1 MNGPMGWNDAAHT
14 LGVDEMDHTHR
25 EFTALVAM
33 LIEADDS
40 DFAILFQKLLD
51 HCRQH
56 FSNEGR
62 LMRISRFPALG
73 EHEGEHHRVYGDL
86 VQMNRTVQRGR
97 LALARAYV
105 KTGLT
110 EWFGLHLAT
119 MDSALA
125 AHLKRTG
132 EAPTTM
138 KGMALPVLS

>member
-1 MNGPMGWNDAAHT
+1 MDWDDKVHA

-25 EFTALVAM
+25 EFAALVDLLMGADDAEFAM
-33 LIEADDS
+33 L
-40 DFAILFQKLLD
+40 FGKLLD

-86 VQMNRTVQRGR
+86 VQMNRAVQRGR
-97 LALARAYV
+97 LLLARAYV

-110 EWFGLHLAT
+110 EWFALHLAT

-132 EAPTTM
+132 EAPVAAQ
-138 KGMALPVLS
+138 GLALPVLS

>member
-1 MNGPMGWNDAAHT
+1 MDWDDSVHA
-14 LGVDEMDHTHR
+14 LGVDEMDQTHR
-25 EFTALVAM
+25 EFTALVTLLM
-33 LIEADDS
+33 EADD
-40 DFAILFQKLLD
+40 DEFALLFGKLLD

-86 VQMNRTVQRGR
+86 VQMNRAVMKGR
-97 LALARAYV
+97 LLLARAYV
-105 KTGLT
+105 KTGLA

-132 EAPTTM
+132 EAPVVMT
-138 KGMALPVLS
+138 GMALPVL

>member
-1 MNGPMGWNDAAHT
+1 MDWDDAVHR

-25 EFTALVAM
+25 EFTALVSLLMA
-33 LIEADDS
+33 ADDAE
-40 DFAILFQKLLD
+40 FAALFGRLLD

-86 VQMNRTVQRGR
+86 VQMNRAVQRGR
-97 LALARAYV
+97 LLLARAYV
-105 KTGLT
+105 KTGLVD
-110 EWFGLHLAT
+110 WFGLHLAT

-132 EAPTTM
+132 EAPAAA

>member
-1 MNGPMGWNDAAHT
+1 MIDWVDAVHG
-14 LGVDEMDHTHR
+14 LGIDEMDQTHR
-25 EFTALVAM
+25 EFTALVN
-33 LIEADDS
+33 LLNEADDA
-40 DFAILFQKLLD
+40 DFAALFGKLLD
-51 HCRQH
+51 HSRQH

-86 VQMNRTVQRGR
+86 VQMNRAVQRGR
-97 LALARAYV
+97 LMLARAYV
-105 KTGLT
+105 RTGLA

-132 EAPTTM
+132 ESRATM
-138 KGMALPVLS
+138 TGQALPVLS